1 MTMSL
6 TQATDRAASDVTSGK
21 AVVAAF
27 FAALSNDDIA
37 AVDEIVDPRGE
48 FWVLSHR
55 RAVPAGAWLDG
66 FRHLIRDR
74 APGGV
79 KFVVST
85 LTAEDD
91 RVAAVVECHATFD
104 DGRIYENIYHFLI
117 RVDDGRVAQ
126 LWEYGDTLH
135 AERVLR
141 GT

>member
-1 MTMSL
+1 MSL
-6 TQATDRAASDVTSGK
+6 SQAPDQAASDASSGK

-27 FAALSNDDIA
+27 FEALTSDDVA
-37 AVDEIVDPRGE
+37 TVNEVVDPRGE

-55 RAVPAGAWLDG
+55 RAVPASAWLDG
-66 FRHLIRDR
+66 FRHLVRDR

-104 DGRIYENIYHFLI
+104 DGRVYDNMYHFLI
-117 RVDDGRVAQ
+117 RVAGGRIAQ

-141 GT
+141 GK

>member
-1 MTMSL
+1 MSL
-6 TQATDRAASDVTSGK
+6 TQETGRAASDASSGK
-21 AVVAAF
+21 ALVVAF
-27 FAALSNDDIA
+27 FAALSSDDT
-37 AVDEIVDPRGE
+37 VTVNEIVDPAGD

-55 RAVPAGAWLDG
+55 RAVPASAWLDG

-79 KFVVST
+79 KFTVST

-91 RVAAVVECHATFD
+91 RVAAVVECHAAFD
-104 DGRIYENIYHFLI
+104 DGRVYQNMYHFLI
-117 RVDDGRVAQ
+117 RVDGGRIAQ

-141 GT
+141 GK

>member
-1 MTMSL
+1 MSL
-6 TQATDRAASDVTSGK
+6 TQTAGRAASDASSGK

-27 FAALSNDDIA
+27 FAALSSDDIA
-37 AVDEIVDPRGE
+37 TVNEIVDPRGE

-55 RAVPAGAWLDG
+55 RAVPASAWLDG
-66 FRHLIRDR
+66 FRHLIRAR

-104 DGRIYENIYHFLI
+104 DGRVYENMYHFLI
-117 RVDDGRVAQ
+117 RLDGGRIAQ

-141 GT
+141 GK

>member
-1 MTMSL
+1 MSL
-6 TQATDRAASDVTSGK
+6 TQVTDRAAGEASSGK
-21 AVVAAF
+21 AVVVAF
-27 FAALSNDDIA
+27 FAALSDDDVA
-37 AVDEIVDPRGE
+37 AVNEVVDPRSE

-55 RAVPAGAWLDG
+55 RAVPASAWLDG
-66 FRHLIRDR
+66 FQHLIRDR

-104 DGRIYENIYHFLI
+104 DGQVYENMYHFLI
-117 RVDDGRVAQ
+117 HVDGGRITQ
-126 LWEYGDTLH
+126 LREYGDTLH

-141 GT
+141 GK

>member
-1 MTMSL
+1 MSL
-6 TQATDRAASDVTSGK
+6 TQVTGRAPSGASAGK

-27 FAALSNDDIA
+27 FAALSSDDIA
-37 AVDEIVDPRGE
+37 TVNEIVDSRGE

-55 RAVPAGAWLDG
+55 RAVPASAWLDG

-104 DGRIYENIYHFLI
+104 DGRVYENMYHLLI
-117 RVDDGRVAQ
+117 SEEGGRIAR

-141 GT
+141 GK